1 MYRIGFEM
9 SKISEP
15 YAKDLDA
22 LFGDLN
28 TDKKGLSIKEKDA
41 RLTQYGYNE
50 LKAKKKDSLLKLF
63 IHQLVNPL
71 NGMLFFAAIISLI
84 ADHAM
89 DSIVIAFVILINA
102 TIGFTQEFRAEA
114 ALAALMEMSA
124 PEATVFRQDEHE
136 KSIEMRIKARE
147 VVPGDILILNT
158 GDKVPADARLIDVM
172 NTHVDESM
180 LTGESLPV
188 NKHNH
193 ILESGASIG
202 DRKNMVFSG
211 TLITHGR
218 AKALVVST
226 GMKTEMGKIADLI
239 QETEKAVSPIK
250 KRTSDL
256 SKSLGLLALISSLF
270 VFIIGFLKGIGLLD
284 ISMFAIATAV
294 SSIPEGLP
302 AVMTITLAIAV
313 NRMAKKNAVIRKIQA
328 VDTLGT
334 ISAIV
339 SDKTGT
345 LTTNQMTAKKI
356 WVNEKFISI
365 TGAGYNPEGQFFDDD
380 KPIENFGPTQTELL
394 TCAMLCNDA
403 SLHEKINN
411 NSVTW
416 EIFGDPTEG
425 ALLVAGQKAG
435 FEKDSIE
442 LELPRVD
449 EIPFDSAHRYMAT
462 FHKRENGDIVMYFKG
477 APEAALK
484 YSNRIEVR
492 GEINPLT
499 AELKQLI
506 SGKAKEMAGQALRVL
521 GFAYKKSSQGDHDVM
536 KDKFHDE
543 KDLIFLGLIGM
554 IDSPRPEVKGAI
566 SECKKAGIR
575 VVMATGDHQLTA
587 AAIAK
592 ELTISDP
599 EEVAITGNDIDNMS
613 DEKFHEKVL
622 STHVFARVSP
632 SHKHKIVTTL
642 QSHGFLVAVT
652 GDGINDAPALKAA
665 EVGVAMGITGTDV
678 TKETADVVLTD
689 DNFASI
695 VSAVEEGRVVFE
707 NVRKVVKYLITT
719 NIGIVIT
726 IITAFILFPF
736 ILPINS
742 PNDYFLF
749 TPIQILWVNMVT
761 DGVLDITLAME
772 PKERNV
778 MDDKPRS
785 LKEKIIPKEIW
796 INTSYVSIIMAA
808 GVLGVF
814 VYVFYT
820 DTIEVAK
827 TVTFLTL
834 ILFQIYNS
842 INCKSRTLSVKE
854 VGLFSNR
861 YLIYAIVF
869 SLSLN
874 IFATYNSFFQ
884 SILSIVPISFGYWVL
899 IFAVSSLILVT
910 DEFRKWYQFRRVKK

>member
-1 MYRIGFEM
+1 M
-9 SKISEP
+9 STIIQP
-15 YAKDLDA
+15 YSKEIDQ
-22 LFGDLN
+22 LFNELQ
-28 TDKKGLSIKEKDA
+28 TDKKGLSIQEKNA
-41 RLTQYGYNE
+41 RLNRYGLNQ
-50 LKAKKKDSLLKLF
+50 LKAKKKDSLIKLF

-71 NGMLFFAAIISLI
+71 NGMLFFAALISLL
-84 ADHAM
+84 ADHAI
-89 DSIVIAFVILINA
+89 DSIVIGFVILLNA
-102 TIGFTQEFRAEA
+102 TIGFVQEFKAEA

-124 PEATVFRQDEHE
+124 PEATVYRQDEHS
-136 KSIEMRIKARE
+136 KSIEMRIKAQE

-158 GDKVPADARLIDVM
+158 GDKVAADSRLIDVM

-193 ILESGASIG
+193 IVEENASIG

-226 GMKTEMGKIADLI
+226 GMNTEMGKIADLI
-239 QETEKAVSPIK
+239 QETKKAASPIK
-250 KRTSDL
+250 KRTADL
-256 SKSLGLLALISSLF
+256 SKSLGLLALFTSLL
-270 VFIIGFLKGIGLLD
+270 VFIIGFLKD
-284 ISMFAIATAV
+284 IPFVSISLFAIATAV

-345 LTTNQMTAKKI
+345 LTTNQMTVRKI
-356 WVNEKFISI
+356 WVNERFITV
-365 TGAGYNPEGQFFDDD
+365 TGAGYKPEGEFFEGETQITQFD
-380 KPIENFGPTQTELL
+380 PTSTQLA

-403 SLHEKINN
+403 SLHEKFINDN
-411 NSVTW
+411 VTW

-425 ALLVAGQKAG
+425 ALLVAGQKAN
-435 FEKDSIE
+435 FARDSIE

-462 FHKRENGDIVMYFKG
+462 FHTREDGYVFMYMKG
-477 APEAALK
+477 APETIVE
-484 YSNRIEVR
+484 NCGFIEIK
-492 GEINPLT
+492 GEKKPLT
-499 AELKQLI
+499 KDGKSAI
-506 SGKAKEMAGQALRVL
+506 SQHAQEMAGQALRVL
-521 GFAYKKSSQGDHDVM
+521 GFAYKSDPKVDHDEM
-536 KDKFHDE
+536 KEGFHQA
-543 KDLIFLGLIGM
+543 KDLIFLGLMGM
-554 IDSPRPEVKGAI
+554 IDPPRPEVKQAI
-566 SECKKAGIR
+566 SECKKAGIK

-592 ELTISDP
+592 ELTIS
-599 EEVAITGNDIDNMS
+599 EQNEVAITGSEIEKMS
-613 DEKFHEKVL
+613 EKEFHDKVL

-632 SHKHKIVTTL
+632 EHKHKIVTGL
-642 QSHGFLVAVT
+642 QKHKYLVAVT

-678 TKETADVVLTD
+678 TKETADMVLTD

-707 NVRKVVKYLITT
+707 NIRKVVKYLVST
-719 NIGIVIT
+719 NIGTVIT
-726 IITAFILFPF
+726 IIAAFILFPYL
-736 ILPINS
+736 LPIAS
-742 PNDYFLF
+742 PDDYLLF
-749 TPIQILWVNMVT
+749 TPVQILWVNMVT

-778 MDDKPRS
+778 MADKPRDQ
-785 LKEKIIPKEIW
+785 KDKIINRDIW
-796 INTSYVSIIMAA
+796 LNTSMVSITMAI
-808 GVLGVF
+808 GVLGIF
-814 VYVFYT
+814 VYGFYT
-820 DTIEVAK
+820 AGVVIAK
-827 TVTFLTL
+827 TMAFIALAM
-834 ILFQIYNS
+834 FQVYNS
-842 INCKSRTLSVKE
+842 LNCKSRTLSVKE
-854 VGLFSNR
+854 VGLFSNK

-869 SLSLN
+869 SIFMN
-874 IFATYNSFFQ
+874 IFATVNPFLQ
-884 SILSIVPISFGYWVL
+884 KILSVSPLTFVQWVL
-899 IFAVSSLILVT
+899 IFIISASVLAV
-910 DEFRKWYQFRRVKK
+910 DEFRKWYQFHRPGAKKTIQN